1 MEDIRVF
8 IFDDNHR
15 IRESLSLL
23 FESTDGFELCGAQAD
38 CSRMFEY
45 IENTAPD
52 IVLMDIDMPG
62 ITGIEAVRVLKE
74 KYPDLLIM
82 MLTVFD
88 DDQRIFDAICAGA
101 NGYMLKNR
109 SLSNLLDAVKEMHAG
124 GSPMTPSI
132 ARRVL
137 QLMQQANKPAA
148 NKFDLS
154 ERELQVLNELVKGS
168 SYKMIADSLNI
179 AYDTVSNHIKVI
191 YKKLQVNSKSE
202 AVAKAIKNRLAGM
215 IL

>member
-1 MEDIRVF
+1 MYDIRVF
-8 IFDDNHR
+8 LFDDNHR

-23 FESTDGFELCGAQAD
+23 FESTDGFELCGTQPD
-38 CSRMFEY
+38 CSRMMES
-45 IENTAPD
+45 IESSSPD

-74 KYPDLLIM
+74 KFPDLLIM

-148 NKFDLS
+148 NKFALS
-154 ERELQVLNELVKGS
+154 ERELEVLNELVKGS
-168 SYKMIADSLNI
+168 SYKMIADTLHIS
-179 AYDTVSNHIKVI
+179 YDTVHSHLKTI

-202 AVAKAIKNRLAGM
+202 AVAKAIKNKLATVF
-215 IL
+215 L